1 MSEADEQ
8 PDRAAETPR
17 IEVQC
22 LSCGRFGSFEGD
34 DQRVAGAP
42 LVHLTKRLRCSACG
56 SRAVKASAVRTPRD
70 VARLLRARMGGAG
83 RG

>member
-1 MSEADEQ
+1 MSEPDEHR
-8 PDRAAETPR
+8 PAGAETPR

-34 DQRVAGAP
+34 DRRVSGTP

-56 SRAVKASAVRTPRD
+56 SRAVKATTVRTPRD
-70 VARLLRARMGGAG
+70 VARLLRSRMGSG
-83 RG
+83 RS